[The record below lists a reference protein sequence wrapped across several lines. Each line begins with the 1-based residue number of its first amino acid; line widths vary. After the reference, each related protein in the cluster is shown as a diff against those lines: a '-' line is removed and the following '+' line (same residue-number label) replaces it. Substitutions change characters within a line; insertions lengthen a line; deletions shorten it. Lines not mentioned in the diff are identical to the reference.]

1 MSAPHD
7 PSALTVN
14 LAAVPSHGARVAIS
28 AGRGAFGFPDADFE
42 IVGGLR
48 LHGRIDRLERDGFR
62 LRAHLGGELRLECVR
77 CLGSVPLP
85 VEEELDLVY
94 LPRIAESTALGGGER
109 ALEASDM
116 NVSFYDEDRL
126 ELAETV
132 WEQLHLALPVKPL
145 CSSGCLGLC
154 SSCGADRNRLPRCGC
169 DDNTGR
175 VDGRETNRSGLG
187 ALRDLAGFTQTPG

>member
-7 PSALTVN
+7 PSALSVN
-14 LAAVPSHGARVAIS
+14 LAAVPSHGARVAVS
-28 AGRGAFGFPDADFE
+28 GAREVFGFAEAEFE

-48 LHGRIDRLERDGFR
+48 LDGRIDRLERDGFR

-77 CLGSVPLP
+77 CLGPVPLP
-85 VEEELDLVY
+85 VDEALDLVY
-94 LPRIAESTALGGGER
+94 LPRVAESAALGGGER

-132 WEQLHLALPVKPL
+132 WEQLHLALPAKPL
-145 CSSGCLGLC
+145 CSSDCLGLC
-154 SSCGADRNRLPRCGC
+154 SSCGADRNRRPRCGC
-169 DDNTGR
+169 DENTGHS
-175 VDGRETNRSGLG
+175 DRSGLG

>member
-1 MSAPHD
+1 M
-7 PSALTVN
+7 
-14 LAAVPSHGARVAIS
+14 PSHGARVAIS
-28 AGRGAFGFPDADFE
+28 AERGAFGFPNADFE

-77 CLGSVPLP
+77 CLEPVPLP
-85 VEEELDLVY
+85 LDEGLDLVY
-94 LPRIAESTALGGGER
+94 LPRVAESAAPGGGER
-109 ALEASDM
+109 ALDATDM
-116 NVSFYDEDRL
+116 NVSFYDDDRL

-145 CSSGCLGLC
+145 CSTDCLGLC
-154 SSCGADRNRLPRCGC
+154 SSCGADRNRRPGCGC
-169 DDNTGR
+169 DENTGR
-175 VDGRETNRSGLG
+175 SDRSGLG

>member
-7 PSALTVN
+7 PAALSVN

-28 AGRGAFGFPDADFE
+28 AERGAFGFSDAGFE
-42 IVGGLR
+42 IVGRLR
-48 LHGRIDRLERDGFR
+48 LRGRLDRLERDGFR
-62 LRAHLGGELRLECVR
+62 LRARLGTDLRLECVR
-77 CLGSVPLP
+77 CLGPVALP
-85 VEEELDLVY
+85 VDEELDLVY
-94 LPRIAESTALGGGER
+94 LPRAAESAALAGGER

-126 ELAETV
+126 ELSHTV

-169 DDNTGR
+169 DENTGLP
-175 VDGRETNRSGLG
+175 DRSGLG
-187 ALRDLAGFTQTPG
+187 ALRDLAGLRAPG